1 MNALEAARDKRPV
14 FTHGSLLRHVAVM
27 TATGAIGLMAV
38 FVVDLLSL
46 FWVSKLGD
54 QAFKAAVGYVGLIT
68 FFVMSINIGLIIA
81 TSATVSRAL
90 GAGDRPRARRLAAS
104 ALTITA
110 ILSIATTAAMFE
122 LRDWILTA
130 VLHAHGESAE
140 VASKFIAISIPANVP
155 LAIGMGMSG
164 VLRAVGDARRA
175 MYVTLSAGIATAFLD
190 PLLIFGFGLGVYGAA
205 WATVLSRLILLAVGW
220 NGAVRVHDLVAR
232 PKLNAARGDFGPIMA
247 IGFPAIMANMAAP
260 VSSAYTLR
268 VFSDFG
274 EAAIAASAIIDR
286 VTPVAFGVVF
296 ALTASVGPIIGQNY
310 GARLMERVQRTLT
323 DAFLLSIG
331 YVFFAWGVLA
341 LAAPGLIAAFEA
353 EGDSA
358 RYVEFYCRYGVSAWI
373 FLACLFV
380 ANTAFNNLGFPVLS
394 MAFNWA
400 RATLGTIPFVTIG
413 ARYGGVRGGLLGFAL
428 GAAVFGL
435 IAVGTAYLAT
445 WRLARRIDAGE
456 PQPPR
461 RPQCYGNAPAIWVKL
476 ALNWVPAVPTAV
488 TITSATPE
496 PRSAY
501 SIAVTPWR
509 QSMNRRNSLVMT
521 DSLKFQRIRPES
533 S

>member
-1 MNALEAARDKRPV
+1 LNAPSAAHDKRPV
-14 FTHGSLLRHVAVM
+14 FTHGSLMRHVAVM

-54 QAFKAAVGYVGLIT
+54 QAYKAAVGYAGMTT
-68 FFVMSINIGLIIA
+68 FFVMSINIGLTIA
-81 TSATVSRAL
+81 GSAMVSRAL

-110 ILSIATTAAMFE
+110 VFSVVTTIVMFV
-122 LRDWILTA
+122 LRDWILTT

-155 LAIGMGMSG
+155 LAVGMTFSG
-164 VLRAVGDARRA
+164 ILRAVGDARRA

-205 WATVLSRLILLAVGW
+205 WATVLSRFILLAVGW
-220 NGAVRVHDLVAR
+220 AGAVGVHNLVAR
-232 PKLNAARGDFGPIMA
+232 PKLSAARSDFGPIMA
-247 IGFPAIMANMAAP
+247 IGFPAIMANVAAP

-296 ALTASVGPIIGQNY
+296 ALTASVGPIIGQNF
-310 GARLMERVQRTLT
+310 GARLMGRVQRTLT
-323 DAFLLSIG
+323 DSFILSIG
-331 YVFFAWGVLA
+331 YVLFAWAVLA
-341 LAAPGLIAAFEA
+341 LAAPALIAAFDAQGE
-353 EGDSA
+353 SA
-358 RYVEFYCRYGVSAWI
+358 RYVAFYCRYGVSAWI
-373 FLACLFV
+373 FLGCLFV

-413 ARYGGVRGGLLGFAL
+413 ARYGGVQGGLMGFAL
-428 GAAVFGL
+428 GCAIFGL
-435 IAVGTAYLAT
+435 LAVATAYVAT
-445 WRLARRIDAGE
+445 WRLAKAIDGGGRAGL
-456 PQPPR
+456 Q
-461 RPQCYGNAPAIWVKL
+461 AVAAIEGRVAK
-476 ALNWVPAVPTAV
+476 
-488 TITSATPE
+488 TP
-496 PRSAY
+496 
-501 SIAVTPWR
+501 
-509 QSMNRRNSLVMT
+509 
-521 DSLKFQRIRPES
+521 
-533 S
+533 

>member
-1 MNALEAARDKRPV
+1 LNAPSAAHDKRPV
-14 FTHGSLLRHVAVM
+14 FTHGSLMRHVAVM

-54 QAFKAAVGYVGLIT
+54 QAYKAAVGYAGMTT
-68 FFVMSINIGLIIA
+68 FFVMSINIGLTIA
-81 TSATVSRAL
+81 GSAMVSRAL

-110 ILSIATTAAMFE
+110 VFSVVTTIVMFV
-122 LRDWILTA
+122 LRDWILTT

-155 LAIGMGMSG
+155 LAVGMTFSG

-175 MYVTLSAGIATAFLD
+175 MYVTLSAGIATALLD

-205 WATVLSRLILLAVGW
+205 WATVLSRFILLAVGW
-220 NGAVRVHDLVAR
+220 AGAVGVHNLVAR
-232 PKLNAARGDFGPIMA
+232 PKLSAARSDFGPIMA
-247 IGFPAIMANMAAP
+247 IGFPAIMANVAAP

-296 ALTASVGPIIGQNY
+296 ALTASVGPIIGQNF
-310 GARLMERVQRTLT
+310 GARLMGRVQRTLT
-323 DAFLLSIG
+323 DSFILSIG
-331 YVFFAWGVLA
+331 YVLFAWAVLA
-341 LAAPGLIAAFEA
+341 LAAPALIAAFDAQGE
-353 EGDSA
+353 SA
-358 RYVEFYCRYGVSAWI
+358 KYVAFYCRYGVSAWI
-373 FLACLFV
+373 FLGCLFV

-413 ARYGGVRGGLLGFAL
+413 ARYGGVQGGLMGFAL
-428 GAAVFGL
+428 GCAIFGL
-435 IAVGTAYLAT
+435 LAVATAYVAT
-445 WRLARRIDAGE
+445 WRLAKAIDGGGRAGL
-456 PQPPR
+456 Q
-461 RPQCYGNAPAIWVKL
+461 AVAAIEGRVAK
-476 ALNWVPAVPTAV
+476 
-488 TITSATPE
+488 TP
-496 PRSAY
+496 
-501 SIAVTPWR
+501 
-509 QSMNRRNSLVMT
+509 
-521 DSLKFQRIRPES
+521 
-533 S
+533 

>member
-1 MNALEAARDKRPV
+1 LNAPSAAHDKRPV
-14 FTHGSLLRHVAVM
+14 FTQGSLMRHVAVM

-54 QAFKAAVGYVGLIT
+54 QAFKAAVGYAGLIT
-68 FFVMSINIGLIIA
+68 FFIISINIGLVIA

-110 ILSIATTAAMFE
+110 VSSAATALAAFI
-122 LRDWILTA
+122 LRDWILTT

-140 VASKFIAISIPANVP
+140 VASKFIAISVPANVP
-155 LAIGMGMSG
+155 LAVGMGMSG
-164 VLRAVGDARRA
+164 VLRATGDARRA

-190 PLLIFGFGLGVYGAA
+190 PLLIFGLGLGVYGAA
-205 WATVLSRLILLAVGW
+205 WATVLSRLILLGIGW

-232 PKLNAARGDFGPIMA
+232 PRLSATRGDFGPIMA

-310 GARLMERVQRTLT
+310 GAKLMDRVQRTLT
-323 DAFLLSIG
+323 DSFILSIG
-331 YVFFAWGVLA
+331 YVLFAWAVLA
-341 LAAPGLIAAFEA
+341 LAEPALVAAFEA
-353 EGDSA
+353 KGESA
-358 RYVEFYCRYGVSAWI
+358 QYVAFYCRYGVSAWI

-380 ANTAFNNLGFPVLS
+380 ANVSFNNLGFPMLS
-394 MAFNWA
+394 MVFNWA

-413 ARYGGVRGGLLGFAL
+413 ARYGGVQGGMLGFAI

-435 IAVGTAYLAT
+435 IAVATAYAVT
-445 WRLARRIDAGE
+445 WRLAKGVEGGSVGLQAVAAG
-456 PQPPR
+456 R
-461 RPQCYGNAPAIWVKL
+461 GSK
-476 ALNWVPAVPTAV
+476 
-488 TITSATPE
+488 TP
-496 PRSAY
+496 
-501 SIAVTPWR
+501 
-509 QSMNRRNSLVMT
+509 
-521 DSLKFQRIRPES
+521 
-533 S
+533 

>member
-1 MNALEAARDKRPV
+1 LNAPSAAHDKRPV
-14 FTHGSLLRHVAVM
+14 FTHGSLMRHVAVM

-54 QAFKAAVGYVGLIT
+54 QAYKAAVGYAGMTT
-68 FFVMSINIGLIIA
+68 FFVMSINIGLTIA
-81 TSATVSRAL
+81 GSAMVSRAL

-110 ILSIATTAAMFE
+110 VFSVVTTIVMFV
-122 LRDWILTA
+122 LRDWILTT

-155 LAIGMGMSG
+155 LAVGMTFSG

-175 MYVTLSAGIATAFLD
+175 MYVTLSAGIATALLD

-205 WATVLSRLILLAVGW
+205 WATVLSRFILLAVGW
-220 NGAVRVHDLVAR
+220 AGAVGVHNLVAR
-232 PKLNAARGDFGPIMA
+232 PKLSAARSDFGPIMA
-247 IGFPAIMANMAAP
+247 IGFPAIMANVAAP

-296 ALTASVGPIIGQNY
+296 ALTASVGPIIGQNF
-310 GARLMERVQRTLT
+310 GARLMGRVQRTLT
-323 DAFLLSIG
+323 DSFILSIG
-331 YVFFAWGVLA
+331 YVLFAWAVLA
-341 LAAPGLIAAFEA
+341 LAAPALIAAFDAQGE
-353 EGDSA
+353 SA
-358 RYVEFYCRYGVSAWI
+358 KYVAFYCRYGVSAWI
-373 FLACLFV
+373 FLGCLFV

-413 ARYGGVRGGLLGFAL
+413 ARYGGVQGGLMGFAL
-428 GAAVFGL
+428 GCAIFGL
-435 IAVGTAYLAT
+435 LAVATAYAAT
-445 WRLARRIDAGE
+445 WRLAKAIDGGGRAGL
-456 PQPPR
+456 QAT
-461 RPQCYGNAPAIWVKL
+461 APIEAQVVK
-476 ALNWVPAVPTAV
+476 
-488 TITSATPE
+488 TP
-496 PRSAY
+496 
-501 SIAVTPWR
+501 
-509 QSMNRRNSLVMT
+509 
-521 DSLKFQRIRPES
+521 
-533 S
+533 

>member
-1 MNALEAARDKRPV
+1 LNAPRAARDKGPV
-14 FTHGSLLRHVAVM
+14 FTHGSLMRHVAVM

-54 QAFKAAVGYVGLIT
+54 QAFKAAVGYVGLTT
-68 FFVMSINIGLIIA
+68 FFVMSTNIGLTIA

-104 ALTITA
+104 ALAITA
-110 ILSIATTAAMFE
+110 VFSAAMAAAMIL
-122 LRDWILTA
+122 LRDEILAT
-130 VLHAHGESAE
+130 VLHARGESAE
-140 VASKFIAISIPANVP
+140 VASRFIAISMPANVP
-155 LAIGMGMSG
+155 LAVGLALSG

-205 WATVLSRLILLAVGW
+205 WTTVLSRLILFAVGL

-232 PKLNAARGDFGPIMA
+232 PKLNSVRGDFGPVMA

-286 VTPVAFGVVF
+286 LTPVAFGVIF
-296 ALTASVGPIIGQNY
+296 ALTGSVGPIIGQNF
-310 GARLMERVQRTLT
+310 GARLMGRVQRTLT
-323 DAFLLSIG
+323 DAFILSIG
-331 YVFFAWGVLA
+331 YVLFAWAVLA
-341 LAAPGLIAAFEA
+341 LASPAVIAAFEA
-353 EGDSA
+353 KGESA
-358 RYVEFYCRYGVSAWI
+358 HYVAFYCRFGAAAWL

-380 ANTAFNNLGFPVLS
+380 ANASFNNLGFPVLA

-400 RATLGTIPFVTIG
+400 RATLGTIPFVTVG
-413 ARYGGVRGGLLGFAL
+413 ARYGGVQGGLIGFAL
-428 GAAVFGL
+428 GAALFGL
-435 IAVGTAYLAT
+435 IAVATAYFAT
-445 WRLARRIDAGE
+445 YRLAKGIGGGDRASPGARPFKERRS
-456 PQPPR
+456 R
-461 RPQCYGNAPAIWVKL
+461 YG
-476 ALNWVPAVPTAV
+476 
-488 TITSATPE
+488 
-496 PRSAY
+496 
-501 SIAVTPWR
+501 
-509 QSMNRRNSLVMT
+509 
-521 DSLKFQRIRPES
+521 
-533 S
+533 

>member
-1 MNALEAARDKRPV
+1 MNAPSAAHDKRPV
-14 FTHGSLLRHVAVM
+14 FTHGSLMRHVAVM

-54 QAFKAAVGYVGLIT
+54 QAYKAAVGYAGMMT
-68 FFVMSINIGLIIA
+68 FFVMSINIGLTIA
-81 TSATVSRAL
+81 GSAMVSRAL

-110 ILSIATTAAMFE
+110 VFSAVTTIVMFV
-122 LRDWILTA
+122 LRDWILTT

-155 LAIGMGMSG
+155 LAVGMTFSG

-205 WATVLSRLILLAVGW
+205 WATVLSRFILLAVGW
-220 NGAVRVHDLVAR
+220 AGAVGVHNLVAR
-232 PKLNAARGDFGPIMA
+232 PKLSAARSDFGPIMA
-247 IGFPAIMANMAAP
+247 IGFPAIMANVAAP

-296 ALTASVGPIIGQNY
+296 ALTASVGPIIGQNF
-310 GARLMERVQRTLT
+310 GARLMGRVQRTLT
-323 DAFLLSIG
+323 DSFILSIG
-331 YVFFAWGVLA
+331 YVLFAWAVLA
-341 LAAPGLIAAFEA
+341 LAAPALIAAFDAQGE
-353 EGDSA
+353 SA
-358 RYVEFYCRYGVSAWI
+358 KYVAFYCRYGVSAWI
-373 FLACLFV
+373 FLGCLFV

-413 ARYGGVRGGLLGFAL
+413 ARYGGVQGGLMGFAL
-428 GAAVFGL
+428 GCAIFGL
-435 IAVGTAYLAT
+435 LAVATAYVAT
-445 WRLARRIDAGE
+445 WRLAKAIDGGGRAGLH
-456 PQPPR
+456 
-461 RPQCYGNAPAIWVKL
+461 AVAAIEGRVAK
-476 ALNWVPAVPTAV
+476 
-488 TITSATPE
+488 TP
-496 PRSAY
+496 
-501 SIAVTPWR
+501 
-509 QSMNRRNSLVMT
+509 
-521 DSLKFQRIRPES
+521 
-533 S
+533 

>member
-1 MNALEAARDKRPV
+1 MNAPHAARDKGPV
-14 FTHGSLLRHVAVM
+14 FTHGSLMRHVAVM

-68 FFVMSINIGLIIA
+68 FFVMSTNIGLTIA

-104 ALTITA
+104 ALAITA
-110 ILSIATTAAMFE
+110 VFSAAMAAAMIL
-122 LRDWILTA
+122 LRDDILAT
-130 VLHAHGESAE
+130 VLHARGESAE
-140 VASKFIAISIPANVP
+140 VASRFIAISMPGNVP
-155 LAIGMGMSG
+155 LAVGLALSG

-205 WATVLSRLILLAVGW
+205 WTTVLSRLILLAVGL

-232 PKLNAARGDFGPIMA
+232 PKLSAVRGDFGPVMA

-286 VTPVAFGVVF
+286 LTPVAFGVIF
-296 ALTASVGPIIGQNY
+296 ALTGSVGPIIGQNF
-310 GARLMERVQRTLT
+310 GARKMGRVRRTLT
-323 DAFLLSIG
+323 DSFILSIA
-331 YVFFAWGVLA
+331 YVLVAWGVLA
-341 LAAPGLIAAFEA
+341 LAAPAIIAAFDAKGE
-353 EGDSA
+353 SA
-358 RYVEFYCRYGVSAWI
+358 QYVAFYCRYGASAWL

-380 ANTAFNNLGFPVLS
+380 ANASFNNLGFPVLA

-400 RATLGTIPFVTIG
+400 RATLGTIPFVTVG
-413 ARYGGVRGGLLGFAL
+413 ARYGGVQGALIGFAL
-428 GAAVFGL
+428 GAALFGL
-435 IAVGTAYLAT
+435 IAVATAYFAT
-445 WRLARRIDAGE
+445 YRLAKGIGGGDRASPGA
-456 PQPPR
+456 PPFR
-461 RPQCYGNAPAIWVKL
+461 ETRSRYG
-476 ALNWVPAVPTAV
+476 
-488 TITSATPE
+488 
-496 PRSAY
+496 
-501 SIAVTPWR
+501 
-509 QSMNRRNSLVMT
+509 
-521 DSLKFQRIRPES
+521 
-533 S
+533 

>member
-1 MNALEAARDKRPV
+1 LNAPSAALDKRPV
-14 FTHGSLLRHVAVM
+14 FTHGSLMRHVAVM

-54 QAFKAAVGYVGLIT
+54 QAYKAAVGYAGMTT
-68 FFVMSINIGLIIA
+68 FFVMSINIGLTIA
-81 TSATVSRAL
+81 GSAMVSRAL

-110 ILSIATTAAMFE
+110 VFSIVTTIVMFV
-122 LRDWILTA
+122 LRDWILTT

-155 LAIGMGMSG
+155 LAVGMTFSG

-205 WATVLSRLILLAVGW
+205 WATVLSRFILLAVGW
-220 NGAVRVHDLVAR
+220 AGAVGVHNLVAR
-232 PKLNAARGDFGPIMA
+232 PKLSAARSDFGPIMA
-247 IGFPAIMANMAAP
+247 IGFPAIMANVAAP

-310 GARLMERVQRTLT
+310 GARLMGRVQRTLT
-323 DAFLLSIG
+323 DSFILSIG
-331 YVFFAWGVLA
+331 YVLFAWAVLA
-341 LAAPGLIAAFEA
+341 LAAPALIAAFDAQGE
-353 EGDSA
+353 SA
-358 RYVEFYCRYGVSAWI
+358 KYVAFYCRYGVSAWI
-373 FLACLFV
+373 FLGCLFV

-413 ARYGGVRGGLLGFAL
+413 ARYGGVQGGLMGFAL
-428 GAAVFGL
+428 GCAIFGL
-435 IAVGTAYLAT
+435 LAVATAYAAT
-445 WRLARRIDAGE
+445 WRLAKAIDGGG
-456 PQPPR
+456 
-461 RPQCYGNAPAIWVKL
+461 RPGSQAA
-476 ALNWVPAVPTAV
+476 AV
-488 TITSATPE
+488 IEGRATK
-496 PRSAY
+496 
-501 SIAVTPWR
+501 TP
-509 QSMNRRNSLVMT
+509 
-521 DSLKFQRIRPES
+521 
-533 S
+533 

>member
-1 MNALEAARDKRPV
+1 LNASSAAHDKRPV
-14 FTHGSLLRHVAVM
+14 FTHGSLMRHVAVM

-54 QAFKAAVGYVGLIT
+54 QAYKAAVGYAGMTT
-68 FFVMSINIGLIIA
+68 FFVMSINIGLTIA
-81 TSATVSRAL
+81 GSATVSRAL
-90 GAGDRPRARRLAAS
+90 GAGDRARARRLAAS

-110 ILSIATTAAMFE
+110 VFSVVTTIVMFA
-122 LRDWILTA
+122 LRDWILTT

-155 LAIGMGMSG
+155 LAVGMTFSG
-164 VLRAVGDARRA
+164 ILRAVGDARRA

-220 NGAVRVHDLVAR
+220 AGAVGVHNLVAR
-232 PKLNAARGDFGPIMA
+232 PKLSAARSDFGPIMA
-247 IGFPAIMANMAAP
+247 IGFPAIMANVAAP

-296 ALTASVGPIIGQNY
+296 ALTASVGPIIGQNF
-310 GARLMERVQRTLT
+310 GARLMGRVQRTLT
-323 DAFLLSIG
+323 DSFILSIG
-331 YVFFAWGVLA
+331 YVLFAWAVLA
-341 LAAPGLIAAFEA
+341 LAAPALIAAFDAQGE
-353 EGDSA
+353 SA
-358 RYVEFYCRYGVSAWI
+358 KYVAFYCRYGVSAWI
-373 FLACLFV
+373 FLGCLFV

-413 ARYGGVRGGLLGFAL
+413 ARYGGVPGGLMGFAL
-428 GAAVFGL
+428 GCAIFGL
-435 IAVGTAYLAT
+435 LAVATAYVAT
-445 WRLARRIDAGE
+445 WRLAKAIDGGGRTGSQA
-456 PQPPR
+456 
-461 RPQCYGNAPAIWVKL
+461 A
-476 ALNWVPAVPTAV
+476 AV
-488 TITSATPE
+488 IEGATK
-496 PRSAY
+496 
-501 SIAVTPWR
+501 TP
-509 QSMNRRNSLVMT
+509 
-521 DSLKFQRIRPES
+521 
-533 S
+533 

>member
-1 MNALEAARDKRPV
+1 LNAAQAVHDKRPV
-14 FTHGSLLRHVAVM
+14 FTHGSLIRHVAVM

-38 FVVDLLSL
+38 FAVDLLSL

-68 FFVMSINIGLIIA
+68 FFVMSINIGLTIA

-104 ALTITA
+104 ALAITA
-110 ILSIATTAAMFE
+110 VFSAAMAAGMIL
-122 LRDWILTA
+122 LRDGILATI
-130 VLHAHGESAE
+130 LHARGESAE
-140 VASKFIAISIPANVP
+140 VASRFIAISMPGNVP
-155 LAIGMGMSG
+155 LAVGLALSG

-205 WATVLSRLILLAVGW
+205 WTTVLSRLILFAVGL

-232 PKLNAARGDFGPIMA
+232 PKLNSVRGDFGPVMA

-286 VTPVAFGVVF
+286 ITPVAFGVIF
-296 ALTASVGPIIGQNY
+296 ALTGSVGPIIGQNF
-310 GARLMERVQRTLT
+310 GAKLMGRVQRALT
-323 DAFLLSIG
+323 DSFILSIG
-331 YVFFAWGVLA
+331 YVLFAWCVLA
-341 LAAPGLIAAFEA
+341 LAAPALIAAFEA
-353 EGDSA
+353 KGESA
-358 RYVEFYCRYGVSAWI
+358 QYLAFYCRYGVSAWL

-380 ANTAFNNLGFPVLS
+380 ANASFNNLGFPVLA

-400 RATLGTIPFVTIG
+400 RATLGTIPFVTVG
-413 ARYGGVRGGLLGFAL
+413 ARYGGVQGGLIGFAL
-428 GAAVFGL
+428 GAALFGL
-435 IAVGTAYLAT
+435 IAVATAYFAT
-445 WRLARRIDAGE
+445 YRLAKAIGGGGNRADTPTASAFG
-456 PQPPR
+456 R
-461 RPQCYGNAPAIWVKL
+461 RPRAP
-476 ALNWVPAVPTAV
+476 
-488 TITSATPE
+488 
-496 PRSAY
+496 
-501 SIAVTPWR
+501 
-509 QSMNRRNSLVMT
+509 
-521 DSLKFQRIRPES
+521 
-533 S
+533 

>member
-1 MNALEAARDKRPV
+1 LDAPSAAHDKRPV
-14 FTHGSLLRHVAVM
+14 FTHGSLMRHVAVM

-54 QAFKAAVGYVGLIT
+54 QSFKAAVGYAGMTT
-68 FFVMSINIGLIIA
+68 FFVMSINIGLTIA
-81 TSATVSRAL
+81 GSATVSRAL

-110 ILSIATTAAMFE
+110 IVSAVTTVVMFVA
-122 LRDWILTA
+122 RDWILAT

-155 LAIGMGMSG
+155 LAVGMTFSG
-164 VLRAVGDARRA
+164 VLRAAGDARRA

-220 NGAVRVHDLVAR
+220 VGAVGVHDLVAR
-232 PKLNAARGDFGPIMA
+232 PKLSAARSDFGPIMA
-247 IGFPAIMANMAAP
+247 IGFPAIMANVAAP

-310 GARLMERVQRTLT
+310 GARLMGRVQRTLT
-323 DAFLLSIG
+323 DSFILSIG
-331 YVFFAWGVLA
+331 YVLFAWAVLA
-341 LAAPGLIAAFEA
+341 LAAPALISAFDAQGE
-353 EGDSA
+353 SA
-358 RYVEFYCRYGVSAWI
+358 KYVAFYCRYGVSAWI
-373 FLACLFV
+373 FLGCLFV

-400 RATLGTIPFVTIG
+400 RATLGTIPFVTVG
-413 ARYGGVRGGLLGFAL
+413 ARYGGVQGGLMGFAL
-428 GAAVFGL
+428 GCAIFGL
-435 IAVGTAYLAT
+435 LAVATAYVAT
-445 WRLARRIDAGE
+445 WRLAKAIDSGE
-456 PQPPR
+456 
-461 RPQCYGNAPAIWVKL
+461 RPIPSAAVIGAQSVK
-476 ALNWVPAVPTAV
+476 
-488 TITSATPE
+488 TP
-496 PRSAY
+496 
-501 SIAVTPWR
+501 
-509 QSMNRRNSLVMT
+509 
-521 DSLKFQRIRPES
+521 
-533 S
+533 

>member
-1 MNALEAARDKRPV
+1 MNAPQAAHDKRPV
-14 FTHGSLLRHVAVM
+14 FTHGSLMRHVAVM

-54 QAFKAAVGYVGLIT
+54 QAFKAAVGYVGLMT
-68 FFVMSINIGLIIA
+68 FFVMSTNIGLTIA

-110 ILSIATTAAMFE
+110 IFSAAMAAAMFV
-122 LRDWILTA
+122 LRDSILTT
-130 VLHAHGESAE
+130 VLHAHGESVE

-155 LAIGMGMSG
+155 LAVGMALSG

-220 NGAVRVHDLVAR
+220 NGAVGVHDLVAR

-296 ALTASVGPIIGQNY
+296 ALTASDRSDHRPELWRETDGKGAADADRFLHSLDRLRSLRLGGSGAGRAGAHRRFRGQGRERAICRLLLPIRSVRLDLSGVPVRRQRGVQQSRLSGAVDGVQL
-310 GARLMERVQRTLT
+310 GAR
-323 DAFLLSIG
+323 DAGDDS
-331 YVFFAWGVLA
+331 VRDRRRA
-341 LAAPGLIAAFEA
+341 LWRSAGRPVGL
-353 EGDSA
+353 
-358 RYVEFYCRYGVSAWI
+358 R
-373 FLACLFV
+373 
-380 ANTAFNNLGFPVLS
+380 
-394 MAFNWA
+394 
-400 RATLGTIPFVTIG
+400 
-413 ARYGGVRGGLLGFAL
+413 
-428 GAAVFGL
+428 
-435 IAVGTAYLAT
+435 
-445 WRLARRIDAGE
+445 ARRA
-456 PQPPR
+456 R
-461 RPQCYGNAPAIWVKL
+461 C
-476 ALNWVPAVPTAV
+476 
-488 TITSATPE
+488 SA
-496 PRSAY
+496 
-501 SIAVTPWR
+501 
-509 QSMNRRNSLVMT
+509 
-521 DSLKFQRIRPES
+521 
-533 S
+533 

>member
-1 MNALEAARDKRPV
+1 MNAPQAAHDKRPV
-14 FTHGSLLRHVAVM
+14 FTHGSLMRHVAVM

-54 QAFKAAVGYVGLIT
+54 QAFKAAVGYVGLMT
-68 FFVMSINIGLIIA
+68 FFVMSTNIGLTIA

-110 ILSIATTAAMFE
+110 IFSAAMAAAMFV
-122 LRDWILTA
+122 LRDSILTT
-130 VLHAHGESAE
+130 VLHAHGESVE

-155 LAIGMGMSG
+155 LAVGMALSG

-220 NGAVRVHDLVAR
+220 NGAVGVHDLVAR

-296 ALTASVGPIIGQNY
+296 ALTASSVRSSARTM
-310 GARLMERVQRTLT
+310 GAKLMGRVQRTLT
-323 DAFLLSIG
+323 NSFILSIG
-331 YVFFAWGVLA
+331 YVLFAWAVLA
-341 LAAPGLIAAFEA
+341 LGRAGPHRRFRGQGRERAICRLLLPIRSFGL
-353 EGDSA
+353 DLS
-358 RYVEFYCRYGVSAWI
+358 GV
-373 FLACLFV
+373 
-380 ANTAFNNLGFPVLS
+380 PVRRQRGVQQSRLS
-394 MAFNWA
+394 GAVDGVQ
-400 RATLGTIPFVTIG
+400 LG
-413 ARYGGVRGGLLGFAL
+413 ARDAWDDSVRDHRRAL
-428 GAAVFGL
+428 WRSAGRPCWASRSAAAVFGL
-435 IAVGTAYLAT
+435 IAVGDGLCGDLAV
-445 WRLARRIDAGE
+445 GE
-456 PQPPR
+456 
-461 RPQCYGNAPAIWVKL
+461 AH
-476 ALNWVPAVPTAV
+476 
-488 TITSATPE
+488 
-496 PRSAY
+496 
-501 SIAVTPWR
+501 
-509 QSMNRRNSLVMT
+509 
-521 DSLKFQRIRPES
+521 
-533 S
+533 

>member
-1 MNALEAARDKRPV
+1 MRSLSVAPAPDGEAGNQSLSASFRSPQALNTPLWRNRKLFLNTPEAAREKRPV
-14 FTHGSLLRHVAVM
+14 FTHGSLMRHVAVM

-54 QAFKAAVGYVGLIT
+54 QAFKAAVGYVGLMT
-68 FFVMSINIGLIIA
+68 FFVMSINIGLTIA

-104 ALTITA
+104 SLAITTV
-110 ILSIATTAAMFE
+110 LSAAMTVVIII
-122 LRDWILTA
+122 LRDWILAT

-140 VASKFIAISIPANVP
+140 VASKFIAISMPANVP
-155 LAIGMGMSG
+155 LAVGLAMSG

-205 WATVLSRLILLAVGW
+205 WAAAVSRLILLAIGW

-232 PKLNAARGDFGPIMA
+232 PKLNAVRGDFGPVMA

-268 VFSDFG
+268 IFSDFG

-286 VTPVAFGVVF
+286 ITPVAFGVIF
-296 ALTASVGPIIGQNY
+296 ALTGSVGPIIGQNF
-310 GARLMERVQRTLT
+310 GAKLMGRVQRTLT
-323 DAFLLSIG
+323 DSFILSIAF
-331 YVFFAWGVLA
+331 VLFAWAALA
-341 LAAPGLIAAFEA
+341 LAAPALIAAFEA
-353 EGDSA
+353 KGESA
-358 RYVEFYCRYGVSAWI
+358 QYVAFYCRYGASAWL

-380 ANTAFNNLGFPVLS
+380 ANAAFNNLGFPLLAMV
-394 MAFNWA
+394 FNWA

-413 ARYGGVRGGLLGFAL
+413 TRYGGVQGGLVGFAL
-428 GAAVFGL
+428 GAALFGL
-435 IAVGTAYLAT
+435 IAVATAYVAT
-445 WRLARRIDAGE
+445 WRLAKGIDAG
-456 PQPPR
+456 
-461 RPQCYGNAPAIWVKL
+461 L
-476 ALNWVPAVPTAV
+476 A
-488 TITSATPE
+488 
-496 PRSAY
+496 RSA
-501 SIAVTPWR
+501 AVIV
-509 QSMNRRNSLVMT
+509 RRGV
-521 DSLKFQRIRPES
+521 KAP
-533 S
+533 